1 MQPTFSIILGASLA
15 ALAVG
20 LGAMGAHA
28 LQDQLSAE
36 QLATYHTAV
45 QYQMYHAIGIVLAG
59 LLALQRRSWWF
70 AAAAWMMLAGIV
82 LFSGFLYAW
91 LATGRV
97 FFVYPVPVGG
107 VAFIAGWVMIAIGAM
122 GLRERK

>member
-1 MQPTFSIILGASLA
+1 MQPILSIVLGTLLA

-20 LGAMGAHA
+20 LGALGAHA
-28 LQDQLSAE
+28 LKGQLFAE
-36 QLATYHTAV
+36 QLATFHTAV

-59 LLALQRRSWWF
+59 LLGLHQRSWWF
-70 AAAAWMMLAGIV
+70 AGAAWMMLAGIV

-91 LATGRV
+91 LATGRT

-107 VAFIAGWVMIAIGAM
+107 IAFMVGWVLMAKGAA